1 MPSWTVLETTEGIQ
15 FKIKVLPRAAKNE
28 ISGIQGDALKLRL
41 TAPPV
46 DGAANEACVQFLAGL
61 LNISKKAVSI
71 VNGHTSQHKI
81 IRIEGIKK
89 ADLLKCVEIR
99 H

>member
-46 DGAANEACVQFLAGL
+46 DGAANEACVHFLAEW
-61 LNISKKAVSI
+61 LNVPKKSVEIIS
-71 VNGHTSQHKI
+71 GHTSQHKI
-81 IRIEGIKK
+81 VRIIGVKK
-89 ADLLKCVEIR
+89 AEIMKRVEVI
-99 H
+99 